1 MLFQKFPK
9 VRNYYEQELSDDPL
23 ALINKFKK
31 EIYKC
36 YFPKTGKG
44 RRKNAA
50 IRRVISSFKDVS
62 SSKYDLADLLLY
74 RVKTGLLCYTDPS
87 AQVEMNKAS
96 MQALI
101 NSCKEASLLIRHH
114 QLKNFTEK
122 EINSILEICTE
133 NAPEYDPFIFE
144 VKSIITTI

>member
-1 MLFQKFPK
+1 MSRFDKRNLQDHLKHLSKEELEKEITVLFQKFPK

-74 RVKTGLLCYTDPS
+74 RVKTACLVS
-87 AQVEMNKAS
+87 KQAQS
-96 MQALI
+96 LI
-101 NSCKEASLLIRHH
+101 K
-114 QLKNFTEK
+114 
-122 EINSILEICTE
+122 
-133 NAPEYDPFIFE
+133 
-144 VKSIITTI
+144 